1 MNNNNTF
8 ADTQTVVVDEEGYI
22 TVKQEHCSSYV
33 VTNKAPEYVSAGS
46 KDTEQ
51 DTQITEGN
59 TENVSTDTSAPTDE
73 NVDTPQT
80 SDNNNVYIYVACI
93 IFALT
98 GVIKYGKMKKVY

>member
-1 MNNNNTF
+1 M
-8 ADTQTVVVDEEGYI
+8 
-22 TVKQEHCSSYV
+22 
-33 VTNKAPEYVSAGS
+33 TNKAPEYISSGS

-51 DTQITEGN
+51 DTQITESN
-59 TENVSTDTSAPTDE
+59 TENASTDTSAPTDE

-80 SDNNNVYIYVACI
+80 SDSNNVYIYVACI